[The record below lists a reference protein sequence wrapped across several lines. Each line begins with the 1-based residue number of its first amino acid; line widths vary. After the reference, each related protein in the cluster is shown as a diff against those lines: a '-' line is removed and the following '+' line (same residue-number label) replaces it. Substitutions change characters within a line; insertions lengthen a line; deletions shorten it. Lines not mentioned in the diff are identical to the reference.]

1 MSDSTEIG
9 SRQNIEKCPLMGWT
23 DRVLLSKRG
32 PYTKA
37 VTDGASHNYK
47 GYDKEV
53 ADPIISWLRSR
64 G

>member
-1 MSDSTEIG
+1 
-9 SRQNIEKCPLMGWT
+9 MGWT

-37 VTDGASHNYK
+37 VIDGASHNYK